1 MSGMTKDEV
10 EYCRCQII
18 KRIEFISEEQIP
30 FQIWQRS
37 AHYVKDVD
45 MDDIAFVALSEYM
58 GLKLWTGDK
67 KLMKGLTNKGF
78 NNCISTQ
85 ELVILREKIEK
96 QKK

>member
-10 EYCRCQII
+10 EYCRYQII